1 MFVRKKASTIPL
13 RDLKVGMYIGD
24 VFNKKG
30 VLLYSANTLIT
41 NENQI
46 ESLRRQGVDFVA
58 LTFEG
63 VNPEDVVTQEES
75 IETSVTEEIKAETTS
90 TTEIYNE
97 KVLREAID
105 IRSKTVGAIRQIMT
119 SAKSGRLFSLSDITK
134 NVEVILDFMLDNS
147 DIMINL
153 CRVKSQSET
162 TYEHSV
168 NVGILVTGFASALG
182 LPREKILDIGVG
194 GLLHDIGKILLP
206 DEIVNKKGSFTNS
219 EYELYKKHPILG
231 MEFIKDRNISVSDC
245 VINVISQHH
254 ERLNGSGYPLGLK
267 DKEIDEM
274 AMICAIVDVYDLLT
288 THGIHQRDYI
298 PQEALA
304 LIFQC
309 ADIEYPRVL
318 VEHFTKLLGIY
329 PVGSFVKLDS
339 GEMGIVIKNNKDKLL
354 KPVVKILFDSHG
366 KRVETPYIK
375 DLAKEEEDMDGN
387 ILSITTSLNPE
398 KFNLTNR
405 DLSGLISN
413 S

>member
-1 MFVRKKASTIPL
+1 MLVRKKPPTIPL
-13 RDLKVGMYIGD
+13 QDLKVGMYIGD

-41 NENQI
+41 DESQI
-46 ESLRRQGVDFVA
+46 EALRRQGVDFVTITIKEKEPKDTEFKEEVIT
-58 LTFEG
+58 TF
-63 VNPEDVVTQEES
+63 
-75 IETSVTEEIKAETTS
+75 ITEEIKPKAEAS
-90 TTEIYNE
+90 TKIYNE
-97 KVLREAID
+97 KVIREALD
-105 IRSKTVGAIRQIMT
+105 IRSKTVNAIRQIMT
-119 SAKSGRLFSLSDITK
+119 SAKSGRLFSLSSVVK

-147 DIMINL
+147 DVMINL
-153 CRVKSQSET
+153 CRIKSQSES

-182 LPREKILDIGVG
+182 FTREKVLDVGVG

-206 DEIVNKKGSFTNS
+206 DEVINKRGSYTNS
-219 EYELYKKHPILG
+219 EYELYRKHPLLG
-231 MEFIKDRNISVSDC
+231 VEFIKNKNISVSEC
-245 VINVISQHH
+245 VSNIISQHH
-254 ERLNGSGYPLGLK
+254 ERLNGSGYPCGLK

-274 AMICAIVDVYDLLT
+274 AMICAVADVYDLLT

-304 LIFQC
+304 LIFQG
-309 ADIEYPRVL
+309 ADIEYPRLL

-339 GEMGIVIKNNKDKLL
+339 GEMGVVIKNNRDKLL
-354 KPVVKILFDSHG
+354 KPVVKILFSKDG
-366 KRVETPYIK
+366 KKLETPYIK
-375 DLAKEEEDMDGN
+375 DLAKEEEDREGN

-398 KFNLTNR
+398 KFNLTNSDIS
-405 DLSGLISN
+405 DLINN